1 MNIYEDEG
9 LEQKF
14 EELTDLMGQLVLDM
28 LLVSLRKV
36 VKENQVFSGVGR
48 GEKPSAAGK
57 GRILI
62 GIGGGRNRRPR

>member
-14 EELTDLMGQLVLDM
+14 EELTDLMGQLVLDI

-36 VKENQVFSGVGR
+36 GKENQVFQEWAEVKLPLREQKSS
-48 GEKPSAAGK
+48 P
-57 GRILI
+57 
-62 GIGGGRNRRPR
+62 

>member
-1 MNIYEDEG
+1 MNIYEDES

-36 VKENQVFSGVGR
+36 VNENQIFQ
-48 GEKPSAAGK
+48 EWAETK
-57 GRILI
+57 
-62 GIGGGRNRRPR
+62 RPVQQEGDSF

>member
-14 EELTDLMGQLVLDM
+14 EELTDLLGQLVLDV

-36 VKENQVFSGVGR
+36 TKENQVFQEWAEVKLPVR
-48 GEKPSAAGK
+48 EEKISP
-57 GRILI
+57 
-62 GIGGGRNRRPR
+62 

>member
-14 EELTDLMGQLVLDM
+14 EELTDLMGQLVLDV

-36 VKENQVFSGVGR
+36 TKENQVFQEWAEVKLPVR
-48 GEKPSAAGK
+48 EEKISP
-57 GRILI
+57 
-62 GIGGGRNRRPR
+62 

>member
-14 EELTDLMGQLVLDM
+14 EELTDLMGQLVLDV

-36 VKENQVFSGVGR
+36 VQENQVFREWAEVR
-48 GEKPSAAGK
+48 NPVQPGK
-57 GRILI
+57 DEF
-62 GIGGGRNRRPR
+62 